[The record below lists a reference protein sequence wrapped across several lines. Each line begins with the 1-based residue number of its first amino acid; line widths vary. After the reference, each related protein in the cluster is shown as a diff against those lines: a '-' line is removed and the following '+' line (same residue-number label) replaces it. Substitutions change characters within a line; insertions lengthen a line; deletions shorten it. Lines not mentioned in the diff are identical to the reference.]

1 MLEILKET
9 EGDLVAVQVSGKLT
23 ERDFDRYRVLLRE
36 KMALYGEIRLY
47 FEMRAFT
54 GWKPGSFLENALF
67 DLVHGRKFR
76 KVAMVG
82 EKDWQR
88 WAAGLADLVKAGRVR
103 YFPWSEREFAKA
115 WIMYLP
121 PHSA

>member
-1 MLEILKET
+1 MVLNET
-9 EGDLVAVQVSGKLT
+9 EGNLVAVRVSGTLT

-36 KMALYGEIRLY
+36 KMELYGEIRLY
-47 FEMRAFT
+47 FEMLDFT
-54 GWKPGSFLENALF
+54 GWKPASFLENALF
-67 DLVHGRKFR
+67 DLVHSRKFG

-103 YFPWSEREFAKA
+103 YFPWHEREFAMA
-115 WIMYLP
+115 WILNL
-121 PHSA
+121 SSGT